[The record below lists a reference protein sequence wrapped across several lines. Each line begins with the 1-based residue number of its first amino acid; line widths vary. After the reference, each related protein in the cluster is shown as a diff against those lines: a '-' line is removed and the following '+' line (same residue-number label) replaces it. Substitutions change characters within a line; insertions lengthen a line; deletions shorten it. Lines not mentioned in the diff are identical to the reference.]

1 MVKSKEDEYAEILAI
16 QSGQLD
22 LVDHF
27 LEQNAGLVH
36 SLAEKYRAK
45 GVEYD
50 DLVQVGML
58 GLLDALDKFD
68 VSRGNR
74 FSTVAYPW
82 IRGRMTREIERASKA
97 SADQIVTDME
107 TPDRADKIA
116 IDESLQPD
124 IIAYTKALNTALRD
138 AIEELPERQQVI
150 VAAYYGLN
158 GEKEHSMQELAE
170 TFGLSKG
177 TIFNSLATV
186 RKKLAQNEN
195 LKDFFE
201 IH

>member
-1 MVKSKEDEYAEILAI
+1 MVKSKDDEYAEILAI
-16 QSGQLD
+16 QGGNLD
-22 LVDHF
+22 LKDHF
-27 LEQNAGLVH
+27 LEENAGLVH
-36 SLAEKYRAK
+36 SLAEKYRGK

-82 IRGRMTREIERASKA
+82 IRGRMTREIERVTKA
-97 SADQIVTDME
+97 TADQVVTDME

-116 IDESLQPD
+116 IDASLQPD
-124 IIAYTKALNTALRD
+124 IIAYTKALNTALKE
-138 AIEELPERQQVI
+138 AIAELPERQQVI

-158 GEKEHSMQELAE
+158 GEKEHSMQELAD

-177 TIFNSLATV
+177 TIFNSLAAV
-186 RKKLAQNEN
+186 RKKLSQNEN

-201 IH
+201 IS